1 MKTLCFYFQVHQPNR
16 LRSYRFFD
24 MGVDHHY
31 YDDYQNQYLVR
42 RIAERSYIPMNK
54 LLLQLIEQFGEKF
67 KVAFSLSGIVIEQF
81 EKYVPEVITSFQ
93 ELAKTGSVEFI
104 AETYGHSL
112 SSLSN
117 PEEFESQV
125 NRHVKKIE
133 ELFGQKPSVFRNTE
147 LIYNDDIA
155 DMVSELGFKTMLT
168 EGAKHVLGW
177 RSPNFVYKSS
187 GAKPM
192 NILLRNFS
200 LSDDISFR
208 FSNQSWAEYPV
219 TAEKFSRWLNEMPE
233 DNQTVNL
240 FMDYETFGEH
250 QWAETGIF
258 DFFKAVPK
266 EVLKNTKFKFATPSE
281 VSNLFKPVSA
291 IHVPWP
297 MSWADEERDITAWRG
312 NELQDDASEKLYS
325 LSEDIKTINDPHILK
340 DWLYLQTSDH
350 FYYMCTKWFSDGDV
364 HKYFNPYGSP
374 YDAYINYMNVLS
386 DFSIRV
392 KRLCNQKF

>member
-16 LRSYRFFD
+16 LRTYRFFD

-42 RIAERSYIPMNK
+42 RIAERCYLPMNK
-54 LLLQLIEQFGEKF
+54 LLLNLINEFGPKF
-67 KVAFSLSGIVIEQF
+67 KVAFSLSGVVIEQF
-81 EKYVPEVITSFQ
+81 EKYIPEVISSFQ
-93 ELAKTGSVEFI
+93 ELAKTGSVEFL

-112 SSLSN
+112 SSLSH
-117 PEEFESQV
+117 PDEFESQV
-125 NRHVKKIE
+125 KRHVEKIE
-133 ELFGQKPSVFRNTE
+133 SLFGQKPTTFRNTE
-147 LIYNDDIA
+147 LIYSDDIA
-155 DMVSELGFKTMLT
+155 EMVSEMGFKTMLT

-177 RSPNFVYKSS
+177 RSPNFVYKS
-187 GAKPM
+187 AAAENL
-192 NILLRNFS
+192 NILLRNYN

-208 FSNQSWAEYPV
+208 FSNQAWAEWPV
-219 TAEKFSRWLNEMPE
+219 TAEKFASWLNAVPE
-233 DNQTVNL
+233 EHQTVNL

-250 QWAETGIF
+250 QLAETGIF
-258 DFFKAVPK
+258 DFFRAVPNEIMK
-266 EVLKNTKFKFATPSE
+266 STKFSFATPSE
-281 VSNLFKPVSA
+281 VSKQFKPVSA

-312 NELQDDASEKLYS
+312 NELQDDAYEKLYS
-325 LSEDIKTINDPHILK
+325 LSNDIKTISDQFILR

-374 YDAYINYMNVLS
+374 YDAYINYMNILS

-392 KRLCNQKF
+392 KKLSKL